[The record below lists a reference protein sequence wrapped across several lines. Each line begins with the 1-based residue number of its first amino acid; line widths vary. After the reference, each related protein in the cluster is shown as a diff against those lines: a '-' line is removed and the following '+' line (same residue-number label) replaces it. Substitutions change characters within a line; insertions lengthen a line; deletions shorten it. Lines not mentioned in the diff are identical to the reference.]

1 MLSASPSAGRA
12 CVVLLLQMPMGEVS
26 FARLGDDRWTCWV
39 DAPGDG
45 TELLWRRSGGK
56 KTQRW
61 AGARLNLLSGYSPL
75 DRTAHEITKFSRAV
89 LHWPNLSL
97 ATLGSR

>member
-1 MLSASPSAGRA
+1 MGLQDGRTDAERHRATTAMRRRECLSGTAGRG
-12 CVVLLLQMPMGEVS
+12 VDGELPKS
-26 FARLGDDRWTCWV
+26 PA
-39 DAPGDG
+39 A
-45 TELLWRRSGGK
+45 SGGK

-75 DRTAHEITKFSRAV
+75 DRTAHEITKSSRAV

>member
-1 MLSASPSAGRA
+1 MGLQDGRTDVERHRATTAMRRRECLSGTAGKGVDGELPKSPAA
-12 CVVLLLQMPMGEVS
+12 
-26 FARLGDDRWTCWV
+26 
-39 DAPGDG
+39 
-45 TELLWRRSGGK
+45 SGGK

-61 AGARLNLLSGYSPL
+61 ARARLNLLRGYSPL
-75 DRTAHEITKFSRAV
+75 DRTAHEIMKSSRAV